1 MLRFPTPWRRWRDD
15 DALRKE
21 DLKLIGGSWSGLLFE
36 NPNVGYPLSL
46 TWDFD
51 LSFAEVTRSYGD
63 ISPNLVV
70 GWVPLGPPSWQ
81 RMEGQTASGKTFGD
95 PIESSVYFFD
105 HHRFNAANVT
115 VVDQNGP
122 AIRVQFGLAGDID
135 GLGIDSLKFDAWL
148 EFSGIYVH
156 PEERLHSVEDAEL
169 VLANFTDPA
178 GLVGID
184 NGHNYLFRPA

>member
-1 MLRFPTPWRRWRDD
+1 MLRFPTP
-15 DALRKE
+15 
-21 DLKLIGGSWSGLLFE
+21 
-36 NPNVGYPLSL
+36 L